1 MCGSLDMVGGR
12 SPPTIVFE
20 GLWCVSSIMIFM
32 GTENTKIFPLKET
45 QTLILEAVRE
55 QHRQDYGLNQIT
67 EGQPRGRAA
76 ESCVEAVGWE

>member
-1 MCGSLDMVGGR
+1 MSR
-12 SPPTIVFE
+12 
-20 GLWCVSSIMIFM
+20 IMIFM
-32 GTENTKIFPLKET
+32 GTENTKVFPLKET
-45 QTLILEAVRE
+45 QTPVSEAVRE